1 MRNYVKDKLKTSL
14 KEIENKIKREIGTK
28 RERERER
35 EKNLVAIVF
44 RSIYRFLMFVSS

>member
-28 RERERER
+28 RERERKR
-35 EKNLVAIVF
+35 EEFSCHCISVNLQIFDVC
-44 RSIYRFLMFVSS
+44 